1 MERNIVSR
9 DQWLAVR
16 IALPAEEGVQ
26 HIARPTERG
35 AAR

>member
-1 MERNIVSR
+1 MEHNIVFR

-16 IALPAEEGVQ
+16 IALPAEEGVP
-26 HIARPTERG
+26 HIARPTEHG